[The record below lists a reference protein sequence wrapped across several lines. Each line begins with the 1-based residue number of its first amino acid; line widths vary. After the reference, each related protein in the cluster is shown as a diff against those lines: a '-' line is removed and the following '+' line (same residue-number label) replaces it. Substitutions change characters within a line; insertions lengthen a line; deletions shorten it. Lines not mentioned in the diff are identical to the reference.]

1 MIDLHVHS
9 TASDGTFAPE
19 ELAEKGRDF
28 SVLALT
34 DHDTLEGVDGFLS
47 ASARLA
53 SKAVRLAGVEV
64 SVESGEGY
72 GRFHMLGLGVEPDA
86 PELAGL
92 LERIRVGRDERNERI
107 FENLAALGMPVGRDE
122 VAVYAKG
129 EVVARPHFAR
139 VLVDKGFATDV
150 KDAFERY
157 LGAGRPAYAERY
169 RPDPQMAIDAI
180 HAAHGVAVM
189 AHPKFWTVDADRLS
203 EGLAYWRGRGLDGVE
218 AVYKANTFEETILH
232 LRIAQEIGLA
242 ATAGSDFHGGNKP
255 TISLGMDVGDEDA
268 FLAPFFAALECR
280 RIS

>member
-19 ELAEKGRDF
+19 ELAEKGREF

-34 DHDTLEGVDGFLS
+34 DHDTLDGVGEFLS
-47 ASARLA
+47 ASARF
-53 SKAVRLAGVEV
+53 SPGAVRLAGVEV
-64 SVESGEGY
+64 SVEPGEGY

-86 PELAGL
+86 AGL
-92 LERIRVGRDERNERI
+92 NELLDRVRAGRDERNERI
-107 FENLAALGMPVGRDE
+107 FENLAALGMPVSRDE
-122 VAVYAKG
+122 VAAYAKG

-157 LGAGRPAYAERY
+157 LGAGRPANAERY
-169 RPDPQMAIDAI
+169 RPDPQLAIDAI

-189 AHPKFWTVDADRLS
+189 AHPKFWTADVDKLS
-203 EGLAYWRGRGLDGVE
+203 EGLAHWRDRGLDGVE
-218 AVYKANTFEETILH
+218 AVYKANTFDETILH
-232 LRIAQEIGLA
+232 LRMAHDLGLA

-255 TISLGMDVGDEDA
+255 TISLGMDVGDEET
-268 FLAPFFAALECR
+268 FLAPFFAALDR
-280 RIS
+280 RRAL